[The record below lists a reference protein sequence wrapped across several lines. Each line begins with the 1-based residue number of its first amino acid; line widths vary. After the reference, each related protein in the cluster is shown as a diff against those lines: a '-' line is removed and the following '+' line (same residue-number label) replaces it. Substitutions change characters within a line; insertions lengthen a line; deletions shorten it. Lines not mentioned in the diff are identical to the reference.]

1 MKCASVCYM
10 LQSAAFLT
18 LTFSLTFATPSIYSL
33 FQGAPYSSSSPKQR
47 NKNWCAFVVHKNV
60 TCAVLGVTESVES
73 DNAPCPEHQPHCTQT
88 GIYRIHT
95 RPTYKVGY
103 KQVTELEWRCC
114 PGYRG
119 YDCMEL
125 KDALSPQVVRELQPD
140 LPSSHKP
147 QQSVGPDVTAGAHP
161 WTQFGQSGQT
171 RHPWNEGGESGAQRG
186 QHDSRRVR
194 ELEEEV
200 QRLSQ
205 TVLDMQSAM
214 TTANANMRLDLQE
227 DASKIILNLLGH
239 LRQPQDALTGGTE
252 SIVLPSDLT
261 IFPVPDELQNQV
273 SHLSNTISTNTNTI
287 QGLEAKIQ
295 QIESQ
300 MNQLK
305 EAASGTSV
313 PLPSSTLATECQ
325 CKAFIDEKLQAL
337 REELMEG
344 MDIKM
349 ADLKNSCDYKV
360 ESVKEHCD
368 EQETS
373 YLSLTELLE
382 SKESDLRQEIQDL
395 RHLVLNSTSKGLA
408 VAQFQV
414 EIQSLKNVHQSLA
427 NAVNATNKQQKALE
441 EVLNTRFSQEEKSTE
456 THWFKL
462 EEKLRSEL
470 AKELEA
476 QNKTLESKISAALQ
490 VIQDIQLHTIP
501 KDNSQ
506 NILDMEKQTQSLKG
520 EVSSLLQQVT
530 HLESSVQIL
539 NESKSLQC
547 HTDGGLYNKLV
558 ELEEACGRGQ
568 ESANKVEE
576 ILSGMDGRV
585 VNVERLCGR
594 LEPMSDSLK
603 RIKDGLNKHVSGLWN
618 CVRKL
623 NSTVITHTTDI
634 STLRE
639 NTHTAAGKQHGTTNL
654 TQYTGP
660 GVRSGM
666 EDSSVLMEKAAP
678 VLESGEAGPPGTKL
692 SSQPPQGS
700 SGSKAPVKG
709 FSSAPGFSPAVPV
722 SVTAHI
728 LPGPMSVSVSFSA
741 GLTLFPFSEEVGIIR
756 FNKVLLNDGG
766 HYDPHTGVFTVPT
779 DGRYLLSVVIMAQK
793 GGSVEA
799 VLSVAN
805 RSIQKL
811 DTAGAENKA
820 STGCLCGGSASAN
833 LVLDLR
839 QGQNV
844 GVVKTSGTLA
854 ISASTEVLS
863 TFSGVLLYPVPAKR

>member
-1 MKCASVCYM
+1 MKCVCSM
-10 LQSAAFLT
+10 LPFAVFQM
-18 LTFSLTFATPSIYSL
+18 LTFSVTYCTPSIYSL
-33 FQGAPYSSSSPKQR
+33 FQGAPYSSSIPKQR

-60 TCAVLGVTESVES
+60 TCAVLGVTETVES
-73 DNAPCPEHQPHCTQT
+73 DNAPCPEHQPHCAQT
-88 GIYRIHT
+88 GIYRVHT

-125 KDALSPQVVRELQPD
+125 KDAVSPQVLQEPQPD
-140 LPSSHKP
+140 LPSVHKP
-147 QQSVGPDVTAGAHP
+147 QQGVDVTSGSHP
-161 WTQFGQSGQT
+161 WTQSGQSGQT
-171 RHPWNEGGESGAQRG
+171 RHPWTEGGESGGQRG

-205 TVLDMQSAM
+205 TVLDMQAAM
-214 TTANANMRLDLQE
+214 TTTNANLRLDLQE
-227 DASKIILNLLGH
+227 DASKIILNLLGQ

-261 IFPVPDELQNQV
+261 IFPVTEELQNQV
-273 SHLSNTISTNTNTI
+273 THLSNTISTNINTI
-287 QGLEAKIQ
+287 QGLEAKLQ

-305 EAASGTSV
+305 EAPSGTPV
-313 PLPSSTLATECQ
+313 PPPSSTLPTECQ
-325 CKAFIDEKLQAL
+325 CQAYIDEKLQDL
-337 REELMEG
+337 RMELLEG

-349 ADLKNSCDYKV
+349 ADLKNSCEYKV

-368 EQETS
+368 EQENF

-382 SKESDLRQEIQDL
+382 SKETDLRQEIQDL
-395 RHLVLNSTSKGLA
+395 RHLVLNSTSKGLP
-408 VAQFQV
+408 VAQFEV

-427 NAVNATNKQQKALE
+427 NAVNATNKQQKALRE
-441 EVLNTRFSQEEKSTE
+441 ALNTRFSQEEKTAE
-456 THWFKL
+456 THCLKL
-462 EEKLRSEL
+462 EEKLRSER
-470 AKELEA
+470 AKEQEA
-476 QNKTLESKISAALQ
+476 QNKTLESKIGAVLQ
-490 VIQDIQLHTIP
+490 VIQDLQLHSIP

-506 NILDMEKQTQSLKG
+506 NILEMEKQTQSLKG
-520 EVSSLLQQVT
+520 EVSSVMQQVT
-530 HLESSVQIL
+530 QLESSVRIL
-539 NESKSLQC
+539 NESMSHQS
-547 HTDGGLYNKLV
+547 HTDGGLYNKFV
-558 ELEEACGRGQ
+558 ELEETCGRNQ

-576 ILSGMDGRV
+576 MLSGMDGRV
-585 VNVERLCGR
+585 ANVERLCGR

-603 RIKDGLNKHVSGLWN
+603 TIKDGLNKHVSGLWN

-639 NTHTAAGKQHGTTNL
+639 NAHTAEGKQHGTTNY
-654 TQYTGP
+654 TQYT

-692 SSQPPQGS
+692 SSHPPQGS
-700 SGSKAPVKG
+700 SGSKIPVKG
-709 FSSAPGFSPAVPV
+709 YASSPGFSPASSV

-728 LPGPMSVSVSFSA
+728 LPGPMSVSVPVSFSA

-766 HYDPHTGVFTVPT
+766 HYDPQTGVFIVPT

-793 GGSVEA
+793 GESVEA

-811 DTAGAENKA
+811 NTAGAENTA
-820 STGCLCGGSASAN
+820 STGCLCGGSASAS

-839 QGQNV
+839 QGQRV

-863 TFSGVLLYPVPAKR
+863 TFSGVLLYPLQAKR